1 MKYSNEL
8 SNKVTEPKVIN
19 IRPPQG
25 WTPIDFVEL
34 WQHRNLLLYLVLRD
48 IRIVFAGTRLGVL
61 WVVLPPL
68 ATATVMT
75 VMLGF
80 LAKIPSHELPYA
92 LIVLSGMV
100 PWLYF
105 NNVVS
110 KATYSMSANA
120 YLLTKVYF
128 PRLIIPI
135 VPMLAGLVDLFAL
148 LAVLLLALLLF
159 GVMPQASWFFV
170 IVSMSLT
177 IFLTIGASL
186 WLSALNVKYSDI
198 GKLLPILLQLMAYA
212 SPIFYPHSFIPAKWY
227 WLYDLNPFVGIVESM
242 RWALFGITAFPNYSF
257 SISVLF
263 ASVITLS
270 GIFFFRSV
278 EDTAADII

>member
-1 MKYSNEL
+1 MTFSTKTEQSN
-8 SNKVTEPKVIN
+8 VIH

-25 WTPIDFVEL
+25 LSSINVIEL
-34 WQHRNLLLYLVLRD
+34 WQHRNLLFYLVLRD
-48 IRIVFAGTRLGVL
+48 IRILFAGTRLGIL

-68 ATATVMT
+68 ATTTIMT

-80 LAKIPSHELPYA
+80 LAKIPSHGLPYS

-100 PWLYF
+100 PWMYF

-110 KATYSMSANA
+110 KATFSMSANA

-135 VPMLAGLVDLFAL
+135 VPMLAGLIDLLSLLVVLIAAL
-148 LAVLLLALLLF
+148 LIYGLIPQISWLFIIVALLL
-159 GVMPQASWFFV
+159 
-170 IVSMSLT
+170 T
-177 IFLTIGASL
+177 IFMTIGVSL
-186 WLSALNVKYSDI
+186 WFSSLNVKYSDV

-212 SPIFYPHSFIPAKWY
+212 SPIFYPHSFIPAKWF
-227 WLYDLNPFVGIVESM
+227 WLYDLNPFVGIVESF
-242 RWALFGITAFPNYSF
+242 RWALFGGTPFPMYSF
-257 SISVLF
+257 LVSVIM

-270 GIFFFRSV
+270 GIFVFRSI

>member
-1 MKYSNEL
+1 MKFSPDL
-8 SNKVTEPKVIN
+8 TNKSHESKVIH
-19 IRPPQG
+19 IRPPQA
-25 WTPIDFVEL
+25 WTPINVVEL
-34 WQHRNLLLYLVLRD
+34 WQHRNLLFYLVLRD
-48 IRIVFAGTRLGVL
+48 IRIVFAGTRLGIL

-80 LAKIPSHELPYA
+80 LAKVPSHELPYS

-110 KATYSMSANA
+110 KATFSMAANA
-120 YLLTKVYF
+120 YLLSKVYF

-135 VPMLAGLVDLFAL
+135 VPMLAGLIDLFSL
-148 LAVLLLALLLF
+148 LGVLLVATLLF
-159 GVMPQASWFFV
+159 GLMPHISWLFI
-170 IVSMSLT
+170 IVSLILA
-177 IFLTIGASL
+177 IFLTMGVGL
-186 WLSALNVKYSDI
+186 WFSALNVKYSDI

-212 SPIFYPHSFIPAKWY
+212 SPVFYPHSFVPAKWY
-227 WLYDLNPFVGIVESM
+227 WLYDLNPFVGIIESV
-242 RWALFGITAFPNYSF
+242 RWALFGGNPFPMYSF
-257 SISVLF
+257 IVSVIT

>member
-1 MKYSNEL
+1 MTFSTKTEQSN
-8 SNKVTEPKVIN
+8 VIH

-25 WTPIDFVEL
+25 LSSINVIEL
-34 WQHRNLLLYLVLRD
+34 WQHRNLLFYLVLRD
-48 IRIVFAGTRLGVL
+48 IRILFAGTRLGIL

-68 ATATVMT
+68 ATTTIMT

-80 LAKIPSHELPYA
+80 LAKIPSHGLPYS

-100 PWLYF
+100 PWMYF

-110 KATYSMSANA
+110 KATFSMSANA

-135 VPMLAGLVDLFAL
+135 VPMLAGLIDLLSLLVVLIAAL
-148 LAVLLLALLLF
+148 LIYGLIPQISWLFIIVALLL
-159 GVMPQASWFFV
+159 
-170 IVSMSLT
+170 T
-177 IFLTIGASL
+177 IFMTIGVSL
-186 WLSALNVKYSDI
+186 WFSSLNVKYSDV

-212 SPIFYPHSFIPAKWY
+212 SPIFYPHSFIPAKWF
-227 WLYDLNPFVGIVESM
+227 WLYDLNPFVGIVESF
-242 RWALFGITAFPNYSF
+242 RWALFGGTPFPMFSF
-257 SISVLF
+257 FVSVIM

-270 GIFFFRSV
+270 GIFVFRSI